1 MGDFMYSQKS
11 PSYVKV
17 KCCGREWSEVYIK
30 TPKQMLD
37 LEVNLY
43 LN

>member
-1 MGDFMYSQKS
+1 MYSQKS

-37 LEVNLY
+37 LKVNLC